1 MSLSKKRS
9 KTKEKSPRI
18 RRNKNDQ
25 MVMSY
30 GFVLI
35 LRTRLIFRIR
45 YGVCHIFFAAF
56 GRSFGVCAL
65 FAFIVRDSIVV
76 HLKHFRFY
84 PFTND

>member
-1 MSLSKKRS
+1 
-9 KTKEKSPRI
+9 
-18 RRNKNDQ
+18 

-45 YGVCHIFFAAF
+45 YGVCHIFLLLSVV
-56 GRSFGVCAL
+56 RSVCVCAL